1 MDLMHIS
8 GRLFAVALVTLLPTA
23 ATAQVLGTFT
33 WQQRPYCNRQTLT
46 ATASGGVF
54 TLAGFD
60 RWLRRRRAGAGHRC
74 RHRHSQR
81 DGEPGSLDHGERWR
95 RRATRRDDRP
105 GHAQRPERAL
115 SADADE
121 PVDPRPD

>member
-60 RWLRRRRAGAGHRC
+60 DGCGVAVRAPVTGVTVTPNGTVSLGLSIMASGGGAEQLG
-74 RHRHSQR
+74 
-81 DGEPGSLDHGERWR
+81 
-95 RRATRRDDRP
+95 ATIDLATLSGPSGR
-105 GHAQRPERAL
+105 